1 MKKEN
6 SILYGLLITILLIY
20 CCGLFFPD
28 YFWATHFIA
37 FTPLIFKIVILFLII
52 SLFLKIYFS
61 KNEDLSREV
70 KFVLNNKTISVL
82 AIAFMAL
89 AMLFPMVKDFYGDA
103 YKFNSFLTIIPST
116 IPDGTNEK
124 FFTFSLSPWAG
135 EGTILAMVTY
145 IAYFIQ
151 VTYKTAFVIFDA
163 VFGGLFIITWLHFIK
178 NFIKTATWRFIL
190 GVLGFTAPFILVF
203 FGHIEIYAPIFFFIL
218 LWIYLALLFI
228 KNEKNKIF
236 WLLFLVTIISIKL
249 HSISLLLTPALMV
262 IIWKKYKGNYPNW
275 KQIGIY
281 MISPIFIIGGLL
293 YFFVFKDHIDDRS
306 LQTTAMA
313 FDHIFLPLFSPPAP
327 LDNYNLFSFNHI
339 FDFFSVL
346 FLWSPLALFLVLYIT
361 IIKYK
366 EINWNAPDILITG
379 LCLFLFSA
387 FLFMVNP
394 LLSLP
399 IDWDLFS
406 LPAPFLLVFLG
417 VLVSHVELRFSTKK
431 IGYASW
437 ILVIISFPIFIVHQS
452 ETMLSKR
459 LESLGVRIFSTYYE
473 WTAKTIESAYSLD
486 DEYKMNRYD
495 RGDKLLN
502 KLKPKAKKEIDYEYS
517 SLLIDQGRYYLRIRG
532 NSEKA
537 IELFNEAQTYDTAY
551 NAKILSLEAY
561 FNLKQYHNAFEVSK
575 ELVNLQY
582 PDPKKAL
589 KIYIHCGLEYNKYK
603 DVFEACKAYVRNWPE
618 DETVSEVYKRLSE
631 NDRIGEL
638 KFLFQNSNR

>member
-1 MKKEN
+1 M
-6 SILYGLLITILLIY
+6 
-20 CCGLFFPD
+20 
-28 YFWATHFIA
+28 
-37 FTPLIFKIVILFLII
+37 
-52 SLFLKIYFS
+52 
-61 KNEDLSREV
+61 
-70 KFVLNNKTISVL
+70 VL
-82 AIAFMAL
+82 AI
-89 AMLFPMVKDFYGDA
+89 LFPMVKDFYGDA
-103 YKFNSFLTIIPST
+103 YKFNSFLTIIPAN
-116 IPDGTNEK
+116 IPSATHEK
-124 FFTFSLSPWAG
+124 FFTLSLRPWAG
-135 EGTILAMVTY
+135 EGTILALVTY
-145 IAYFIQ
+145 ISYFFQ
-151 VTYKTAFVIFDA
+151 VTYKTAFVIFNA
-163 VFGGLFIITWLHFIK
+163 VFGGLFILVWLYFIK
-178 NFIKTATWRFIL
+178 NFIKTNLWKFVLII
-190 GVLGFTAPFILVF
+190 LGFTAPFLLIF

-218 LWIYLALLFI
+218 LWLYLALLFI
-228 KNEKNKIF
+228 RNEKNKIF
-236 WLLFLVTIISIKL
+236 WTLIIVTLISIKL
-249 HSISLLLTPALMV
+249 HTISILLLPALG
-262 IIWKKYKGNYPNW
+262 ILIWKKFKGNYPNW
-275 KQIGIY
+275 KQLAKY
-281 MISPIFIIGGLL
+281 LISPIFLVGIII
-293 YFFVFKDHIDDRS
+293 YFFVFKDHVDGRS

-313 FDHIFLPLFSPPAP
+313 FDHIFLPIFSPPAP
-327 LDNYNLFSFNHI
+327 LDTYNLFSFNHI
-339 FDFFSVL
+339 FDFFSIL
-346 FLWSPLALFLVLYIT
+346 FIWSPLALFLVLYIV
-361 IIKYK
+361 ILSCK
-366 EINWNAPDILITG
+366 EINWNAPEILISG
-379 LCLFLFSA
+379 LCLFLFTV

-406 LPAPFLLVFLG
+406 IPAVFLLIFLG
-417 VLVSHVELRFSTKK
+417 VLVTQVETNLSTIK
-431 IGYASW
+431 IKYATW
-437 ILVIISFPIFIVHQS
+437 IIVIVSFPVFIVHQS

-459 LESLGVRIFSTYYE
+459 LESVGVRVYSTYYE
-473 WTAKTIESAYSLD
+473 WTAKIIENAYSID
-486 DEYKMNRYD
+486 DEYNMNRYD
-495 RGDKLLN
+495 RGDKLLS